1 MYLYTFIATL
11 QIQKY
16 PQHFFLLFFY
26 RRISKERGEKLI
38 TSSKISLNN
47 YSNPRVEQFETTR
60 SSNNFREFSLLYNPL
75 CSRGRGRG
83 HWEHGA
89 ERSLFSY
96 PLRLKKKKKSRARC
110 SRFQD
115 SFHAKI
121 IKNVGNA
128 SRVSHNRDLVLSS
141 FFVKIW
147 LPIEN
152 SFHLP
157 RGNFDAAKLL
167 YYISFW
173 YKERGNREERYIDFS
188 KKRSW

>member
-38 TSSKISLNN
+38 TSSKFSLNN

-75 CSRGRGRG
+75 CRRGRGRG

-96 PLRLKKKKKSRARC
+96 PLRLKKKKSRARC

-152 SFHLP
+152 SFHLT

-173 YKERGNREERYIDFS
+173 YKERGKRNIDFS

>member
-75 CSRGRGRG
+75 CRRGRGRG

-96 PLRLKKKKKSRARC
+96 PLCLKKKKSRARC

-152 SFHLP
+152 SFHLT

>member
-75 CSRGRGRG
+75 CRRGGG
-83 HWEHGA
+83 GGIENTGLSVLC
-89 ERSLFSY
+89 SLIRFVW
-96 PLRLKKKKKSRARC
+96 KKKKSRARC

-152 SFHLP
+152 SFHLT
-157 RGNFDAAKLL
+157 RGNFDAVKLL

-173 YKERGNREERYIDFS
+173 YKERGKRNIDFS